1 MSQVG
6 NVEKMY
12 GGTLNIVTTNAP
24 GDKILDYGEEHVF
37 TENSLIISSPVNVN
51 GEVISDKGTPSI
63 ICVDFEGKP
72 LRLTYTIQPGD
83 GIVADFNN
91 PDVIRMNIDKHT
103 LNTEGE
109 SGDIGV
115 PSGKLRVEVS
125 GLIDHNTSLVNKN
138 NNLVVNPG
146 CFVDNHS
153 LKTASR
159 WYGGD
164 SSLYDQQD
172 ASFENH
178 KFEPN
183 FIYINKE
190 NLCDGTTIVADTSY
204 LEAYNNIA
212 NKETAFESTPWLAN
226 SYTKLKVNTAGLEKA
241 TNTTYGIVRADENTI
256 AISDGVIH
264 VITKKLDL
272 VNEDGGYG
280 IVRTHKK
287 ADSEDPIWAKDGY
300 LKINTAKMTK
310 AGNKAKHKTA
320 KNDNVFGVCIADGLT
335 IASDAGVLKVITE
348 SLSAPTGVKRG
359 VVRPDGTSI
368 TSNEAGVIS
377 VNIDGLPQSS
387 QSNYGVVKIDGRTIK
402 HNKVTGEIYVD
413 EYANYNNSIEE
424 LRELT
429 ARQSEDINELR
440 TQIANLT
447 AQLNNKMAT
456 IFGLYT
462 NETRNKQFTSISLI
476 RNWNAKDGG
485 YASVGVGSST
495 IITEYF
501 YIDYKPGVALT
512 WNISNFKS
520 WITIETLTFYGA
532 DQNSTNLVTMANTNV
547 VFKSSSANDLYK
559 VAVRIRVTKPSTA
572 QSSNGTLNFYG
583 PDGTLLQ
590 AIPVNFKY
598 IGGDYTGSIGS
609 PKTNDLVTNGT
620 INLKLTENIANK
632 LTGNIASLGVTEM
645 KIK

>member
-51 GEVISDKGTPSI
+51 GEVILDKGTPSI

-159 WYGGD
+159 WYGSD
-164 SSLYDQQD
+164 SSLYNQQD

-204 LEAYNNIA
+204 VEAYNNIE
-212 NKETAFESTPWLAN
+212 NKDTAFESTEWLAN

-272 VNEDGGYG
+272 VDEDGGYG

-287 ADSEDPIWAKDGY
+287 TDSEDPIWAKDGF

-310 AGNKAKHKTA
+310 AGNKAKSKSS

-335 IASDAGVLKVITE
+335 IASDSGVLKVITE
-348 SLSAPTGVKRG
+348 SLSAPTSAKRG

-377 VNIDGLPQSS
+377 VNVNELQQAS
-387 QSNYGVVKIDGRTIK
+387 QHNYGVVKIDGRTIK

-429 ARQSEDINELR
+429 SRQAEDINELR

-462 NETRNKQFTSISLI
+462 NETRNKPFTSISLT

-485 YASVGVGSST
+485 CASMGVSSSIT
-495 IITEYF
+495 LTEYF

-532 DQNSTNLVTMANTNV
+532 DQNSSNLTTMPNTNV

-559 VAVRIRVTKPSTA
+559 VAVRIRVTKPSIA

-583 PDGTLLQ
+583 PDGALLQ

-609 PKTNDLVTNGT
+609 PKTNDSVSLGT
-620 INLKLTENIANK
+620 INLTLTCAGLGTPNVKYNK
-632 LTGNIASLGVTEM
+632 VNLKYN
-645 KIK
+645 K